1 MSWGVF
7 HRDIWNYLIRMEPAL
22 CKPLS
27 LVNKSMRQ
35 LVISNA
41 EQWVEYTI
49 RHQMNSIH
57 IMTYNATRA
66 ASEYKKFG
74 GIGVIFKF
82 SPKRYVVDLDGHLA
96 VTIGLLIVKSRACRD
111 HHLLRAI
118 ADHVYTASPSLY
130 THDCARHLRQ
140 FYGCVINTDLVIK
153 QPSMSL
159 SIWRWL
165 GGRHK
170 ANLRAE
176 IRKQKSR
183 AIHERLNRLRC
194 A

>member
-1 MSWGVF
+1 MSRGVF
-7 HRDIWNYLIRMEPAL
+7 HRDIWSYLIQMEPAL

-41 EQWVEYTI
+41 ERWVEYTI

-57 IMTYNATRA
+57 IITYTATRA

-74 GIGVIFKF
+74 GIGVIKI
-82 SPKRYVVDLDGHLA
+82 SPPRYVVNHDGHLA

-111 HHLLRAI
+111 HRLLRAI
-118 ADHVYTASPSLY
+118 AGHVHTASRSLY
-130 THDCARHLRQ
+130 IHDCARHLQ
-140 FYGCVINTDLVIK
+140 THGHVINTDLIIK
-153 QPSMSL
+153 QPGMSL

-165 GGRHK
+165 DGRHK
-170 ANLRAE
+170 ANIRAE
-176 IRKQKSR
+176 LRRQKSR
-183 AIHERLNRLRC
+183 AIHERLHRL
-194 A
+194 